1 MIYSLPTAGGAMFY
15 GDAAIPAGYA
25 WSSPFARWQGSLAG
39 LPGLDLAAA
48 VSSRAMAERNV
59 DPAMIAGLVLGWTVP
74 QPDIFYGAPTLA
86 GLIGVPEVSGPMV
99 SQACATSVAA
109 LHAAASAVRPGS
121 GSAQL
126 LVVMDRTSNG
136 PQLIYPSPSAQGGAP
151 LSFNWVIDSFG
162 RDPWA
167 GTSMLAAGEAVA
179 AELGVSKAELDDLAI
194 LRHEQY
200 DQALADDGAFH
211 RRYQVKVAANKGK
224 LRFELEADEGIR
236 PLDREAVRKLGAV
249 LPDGVHSYAT
259 QTYPA
264 DGCAGALVT
273 SVDQARELAAGEGV
287 VRILS
292 TAVARVDKTRMPAAA
307 VPAAKSALADADLD
321 ISDVNAVTTHNP
333 FAVNDIYFS
342 RMTGYP
348 VDRMNSYG
356 CSLIFG
362 HPQGPTGLRSIAE
375 LIEELRMR
383 GGGVGLFTGC
393 AAGDTGA
400 AAVLKVTD

>member
-1 MIYSLPTAGGAMFY
+1 MRYE
-15 GDAAIPAGYA
+15 DAAIPAGYA

-48 VSSRAMAERNV
+48 VSSRALAERRV
-59 DPAMIAGLVLGWTVP
+59 DPTMIDGLVLGWTVP
-74 QPDIFYGAPTLA
+74 QPDIFYGAPALA
-86 GLIGVPEVSGPMV
+86 GLIGMPRVSGPMV
-99 SQACATSVAA
+99 SQACATSVAG
-109 LHAAASAVRPGS
+109 LHAAASAVQA
-121 GSAQL
+121 GSAPVQL

-179 AELGVSKAELDDLAI
+179 AELGASKDELDDLTI

-200 DQALADDGAFH
+200 ERALAHDRAFQ
-211 RRYQVKVAANKGK
+211 RRYQVPVTAKKGK

-236 PLDREAVRKLGAV
+236 PLDRGALRKLSPV
-249 LPDGVHSYAT
+249 MPDGVHSYAT
-259 QTYPA
+259 QTFPA

-273 SVDQARELAAGEGV
+273 SGNRARELAAGEGV
-287 VRILS
+287 VQILS
-292 TAVARVDKTRMPAAA
+292 TAVARVDKTRMPQAA
-307 VPAAKSALADADLD
+307 VPAAVSALADAGLEF
-321 ISDVNAVTTHNP
+321 SDVDAVTTHNP

-348 VDRMNSYG
+348 LDEMNAYG

-375 LIEELRMR
+375 LIEQLRMR

-400 AAVLKVTD
+400 AAVLRVTD